1 MANYNLALSCIN
13 DIRSQI
19 DENSDAI
26 DSLGNHLIH
35 TTNTKTRYQIQK
47 EIESRNKL
55 NQALRLK
62 YIPSEEA
69 DYE

>member
-1 MANYNLALSCIN
+1 LANYNLALPCIN

-26 DSLGNHLIH
+26 GSLGNYLIH
-35 TTNTKTRYQIQK
+35 TTNTKTRYQTQK
-47 EIESRNKL
+47 EIENRNKI

-69 DYE
+69 HYE